1 LKEIKQRINEQIKVS
16 PLRIIGENGEQLGVL
31 ERDAA
36 LRMATE
42 AGMDLVEVAPDV
54 RPPVCRMMD
63 FGKFKYRQAK
73 RSHKT
78 KSHEVKLKE
87 IRIRPK
93 TEAHDRDTK
102 IRRAR
107 EFLEAGDKVMVN
119 MLFRGREMAHLD
131 FATQNMKTFVE
142 QLADVGA
149 VERGPMREGR
159 RMMLLLAPKKGRPE
173 HGKAE
178 SKPPA
183 SKPAESKAAEPKAA
197 EPKAAEPAPPPP
209 PPTPPQP

>member
-1 LKEIKQRINEQIKVS
+1 MKEIKQRINEQIKVS

-36 LRMATE
+36 LRMASE
-42 AGMDLVEVAPDV
+42 GGLDLVEVAPDV
-54 RPPVCRMMD
+54 RPPVCRLMD

-73 RSHKT
+73 RSHKS

-131 FATQNMKTFVE
+131 FATQNMHAFVE

-159 RMMLLLAPKKGRPE
+159 RMMLLLAPRKGRPE
-173 HGKAE
+173 PGKAE
-178 SKPPA
+178 SK
-183 SKPAESKAAEPKAA
+183 AAKPKAA
-197 EPKAAEPAPPPP
+197 EPPP
-209 PPTPPQP
+209 PPTPPPQP

>member
-1 LKEIKQRINEQIKVS
+1 MKEIKQRINEQIKVS

-36 LRMATE
+36 LRMASE

-54 RPPVCRMMD
+54 RPPVCRLMD

-159 RMMLLLAPKKGRPE
+159 RMMLLLAPRKGRPE
-173 HGKAE
+173 PGKAA

-183 SKPAESKAAEPKAA
+183 SKPV
-197 EPKAAEPAPPPP
+197 EPAPPPP
-209 PPTPPQP
+209 ATEPEQP

>member
-1 LKEIKQRINEQIKVS
+1 MKEIKQRINDQIKIS

-36 LRMATE
+36 LRMASE

-54 RPPVCRMMD
+54 RPPVCRLMD

-73 RSHKT
+73 RSHKS

-131 FATQNMKTFVE
+131 FATQNMQVFVE

-159 RMMLLLAPKKGRPE
+159 RMMLLLAPRKGRPE

-183 SKPAESKAAEPKAA
+183 SKPAESKAAEP
-197 EPKAAEPAPPPP
+197 APPPP
-209 PPTPPQP
+209 QP